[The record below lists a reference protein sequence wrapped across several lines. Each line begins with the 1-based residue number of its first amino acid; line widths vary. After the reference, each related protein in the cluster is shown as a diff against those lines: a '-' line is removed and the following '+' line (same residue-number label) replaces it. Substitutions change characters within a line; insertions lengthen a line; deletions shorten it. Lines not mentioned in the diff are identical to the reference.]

1 MEAINIPTNLVEYR
15 NTHIEET
22 LERNRNKLF
31 GFIRKRVPSVEDA
44 EDIFQDVSY
53 QFINGFDAI
62 DSIERASGWLFSVA
76 RNKIADMYRKKK
88 PVSLEGL
95 YNAENDEGQPLS
107 LSDILPDLS
116 NMLEDTMARDI
127 IWESLLEALETL
139 PEAQRQVFVWH
150 ELEKKSFREMSEL
163 TGDSINTLLSR
174 KRYAIMTLRKSLQE
188 LYNDI
193 TGIDNE

>member
-1 MEAINIPTNLVEYR
+1 MEAINISANLVEYR
-15 NTHIEET
+15 NTSIEQT

-53 QFINGFDAI
+53 QFVNGFDAI
-62 DSIERASGWLFSVA
+62 ESIERASSWLFSVA
-76 RNKIADMYRKKK
+76 RNKIADLYRKKK
-88 PVSLEGL
+88 PESLEGL
-95 YNAENDEGQPLS
+95 YSDQNDEGKSLS

-127 IWESLLEALETL
+127 IWEALLEALEEL

-150 ELEKKSFREMSEL
+150 ELEKKSFKEMSEM

-174 KRYAIMTLRKSLQE
+174 KRYAIIALRKSLQD
-188 LYNDI
+188 LYEDI
-193 TGIDNE
+193 TGNENE

>member
-22 LERNRNKLF
+22 LERNRSKLF

>member
-1 MEAINIPTNLVEYR
+1 MEAINISANLVEYR
-15 NTHIEET
+15 NTSIEQT

-53 QFINGFDAI
+53 QFVNGFDAI
-62 DSIERASGWLFSVA
+62 ESIERASSWLFSVA
-76 RNKIADMYRKKK
+76 RNKIADLYRKKK
-88 PVSLEGL
+88 PESLEGL
-95 YNAENDEGQPLS
+95 YTDQNEEGKSLS

-127 IWESLLEALETL
+127 IWEALLEALEEL

-150 ELEKKSFREMSEL
+150 ELEKKSFKEMSEM

-174 KRYAIMTLRKSLQE
+174 KRYAIIALRKSLQD
-188 LYNDI
+188 LYEDI
-193 TGIDNE
+193 TGNENE